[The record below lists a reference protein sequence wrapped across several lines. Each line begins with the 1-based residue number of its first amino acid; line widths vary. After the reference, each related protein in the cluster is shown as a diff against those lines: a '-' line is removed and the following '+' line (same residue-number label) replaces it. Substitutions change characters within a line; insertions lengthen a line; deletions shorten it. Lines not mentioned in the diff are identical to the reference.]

1 MDLASVYRAEYGRC
15 VATLARLLGDIGLA
29 EEAVQDAFAVAVEKW
44 EDAAAQPG
52 RLDRDHRPQP
62 GHRPAAPGV
71 DPRGPARPGA
81 AAAPTRR
88 AQGGGT
94 GARRPAPPD
103 LHLLPPGARP
113 RSRRPR
119 SPCACSAGWRCR
131 RSPGPT
137 WCPRRP
143 SPSGSCAPRRRS
155 ATPPSPTGCRP
166 PRELPDR
173 LPPVLTVL
181 YLIFNE
187 GYTST
192 SGRAAADRPVRRGRP
207 AGPGARRADAR
218 RAGGTRAARAAAAHR
233 GPPAGPGGAGRRA
246 GDRSPSRTGRCWNRE
261 LIAEGHDLVR
271 RCLRRNRP
279 GPYQIQAAINAV
291 HTDGAA
297 TDWTQVLALYDQ
309 LLALAPT
316 PIVALNRAV
325 AVAEVHGP
333 ALALATIESRR
344 PAGLPPAAR
353 HPGRPAG
360 PARAHHRGPRRLR
373 RGDRAGHQRHRADLP
388 AGPPRRS

>member
-1 MDLASVYRAEYGRC
+1 MDMASVYRAEYGRC

-44 EDAAAQPG
+44 DESAAAQPG

-119 SPCACSAGWRCR
+119 SPCACSAGSRCR

-137 WCPRRP
+137 SCPRRP

-155 ATPPSPTGCRP
+155 ATPPSPTGCP
-166 PRELPDR
+166 AAGELPDR

-192 SGRAAADRPVRRGRP
+192 SGTRCCAPTCAPEAVRLARALAALMPDEPEVLGLLALLLLTEARRP
-207 AGPGARRADAR
+207 ARVGP
-218 RAGGTRAARAAAAHR
+218 
-233 GPPAGPGGAGRRA
+233 GRRA
-246 GDRSPSRTGRCWNRE
+246 GDRSPSRTGR
-261 LIAEGHDLVR
+261 
-271 RCLRRNRP
+271 
-279 GPYQIQAAINAV
+279 
-291 HTDGAA
+291 
-297 TDWTQVLALYDQ
+297 
-309 LLALAPT
+309 
-316 PIVALNRAV
+316 
-325 AVAEVHGP
+325 
-333 ALALATIESRR
+333 
-344 PAGLPPAAR
+344 AGT
-353 HPGRPAG
+353 G
-360 PARAHHRGPRRLR
+360 
-373 RGDRAGHQRHRADLP
+373 
-388 AGPPRRS
+388 S